1 VNFYCFEMAE
11 KQEIA
16 ELGEVHPGGAD
27 HRDEA
32 ALARVGKKTVLKVCS
47 HFSSYITDTHVDV
60 VEKIWLS
67 CHIGL

>member
-1 VNFYCFEMAE
+1 MAE
-11 KQEIA
+11 KHEIA
-16 ELGEVHPGGAD
+16 ELGEVRSEGAD

-32 ALARVGKKTVLKVCS
+32 ALARVGKKTVLKVCL
-47 HFSSYITDTHVDV
+47 HFVFCITDTHIEI